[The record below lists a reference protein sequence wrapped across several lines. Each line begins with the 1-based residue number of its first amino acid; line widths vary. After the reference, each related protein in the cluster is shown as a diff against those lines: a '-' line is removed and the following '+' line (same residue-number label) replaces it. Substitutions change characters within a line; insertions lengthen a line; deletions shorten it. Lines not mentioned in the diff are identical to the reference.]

1 MAASV
6 PTPRRGPRS
15 RPRGEG
21 LASTPRGGHRGLPPS
36 ENIAPAL
43 GTKFIVQA
51 HPDQNVLCHKRSC
64 PSPSSLSSPARA
76 GRGRLQPS
84 ALSARRESHT
94 RTWSQPTAPADTA
107 DSAMRGRKERSQRA
121 RRAGCTGR
129 CWKGLQRRVSC
140 PRPCG
145 RVLPLSQ
152 RRPGRG
158 PCGLQKPQATRLLLR
173 LHLPAHC
180 KPRGPQAW
188 AMSLL
193 QATAKPEDRS
203 PSCQLSGRVAAGAR
217 PPPQSC
223 GRRKDP
229 APRQGLGPGNFR
241 WGRAWEQEK
250 SNIGLQRFLEAVG
263 SSQRCWRTGQWH
275 MGPSRA
281 LVGARPVL
289 RLRAGRLLVLSLW
302 KENGPGGC
310 HLHS

>member
-1 MAASV
+1 MHRTLLEGAAE
-6 PTPRRGPRS
+6 
-15 RPRGEG
+15 EG
-21 LASTPRGGHRGLPPS
+21 QLPQALRAG
-36 ENIAPAL
+36 APA
-43 GTKFIVQA
+43 K
-51 HPDQNVLCHKRSC
+51 
-64 PSPSSLSSPARA
+64 PAQQ
-76 GRGRLQPS
+76 GRGR
-84 ALSARRESHT
+84 
-94 RTWSQPTAPADTA
+94 
-107 DSAMRGRKERSQRA
+107 
-121 RRAGCTGR
+121 
-129 CWKGLQRRVSC
+129 
-140 PRPCG
+140 
-145 RVLPLSQ
+145 
-152 RRPGRG
+152 
-158 PCGLQKPQATRLLLR
+158 CGLWKPQATRLLLR

-250 SNIGLQRFLEAVG
+250 SNTGLQRFLEAVG

-281 LVGARPVL
+281 LVRARPVL